1 VTAVSRRAR
10 GVSKGVHYIA
20 FLAGCHCKS
29 EIQLC
34 RIHLQPFCYKIFVI
48 VLQTVC
54 YLDYKTF
61 VTLLQ
66 TVCYLCY
73 KTFVTFVTNGLLSL
87 LQNICYLD
95 YKCFVIMLQT
105 VCYLDYKTFV
115 TFVTKHLLP

>member
-61 VTLLQ
+61 VT
-66 TVCYLCY
+66 
-73 KTFVTFVTNGLLSL
+73 FVTNGLLSL
-87 LQNICYLD
+87 LQNICYLC
-95 YKCFVIMLQT
+95 YKRFVI
-105 VCYLDYKTFV
+105 
-115 TFVTKHLLP
+115 FVTKHLLP